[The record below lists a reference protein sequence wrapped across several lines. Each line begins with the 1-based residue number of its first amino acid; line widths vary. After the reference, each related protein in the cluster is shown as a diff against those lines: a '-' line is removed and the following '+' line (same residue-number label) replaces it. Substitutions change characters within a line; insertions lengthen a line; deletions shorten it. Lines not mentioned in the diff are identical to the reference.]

1 MRHCTL
7 LQIILVAGGVYD
19 KIISKNRVEVK
30 HETRII
36 PLFSIKSKNTNWKK
50 ILTFKILTF

>member
-1 MRHCTL
+1 MMRHCTL

-36 PLFSIKSKNTNWKK
+36 PLFSIKSKKTNWKK
-50 ILTFKILTF
+50 KF